1 MNNML
6 FENMAA
12 SILQRLDK
20 EADID
25 ENVSAGPYFFNE
37 NYGKQDIRSVYEP
50 EIESTDTTIDDDEGK
65 FLTDYVE
72 IAAKQ
77 ILDGYVTGKDKINP
91 EKLIYITDEELLSAI
106 SRKTTQLHSLLKSS
120 YGKDIA
126 KEHIEQAIRRQI
138 KYLAYNA

>member
-1 MNNML
+1 MM
-6 FENMAA
+6 FENAA
-12 SILQRLDK
+12 ARILQNM
-20 EADID
+20 ESEVEVD
-25 ENVSAGPYFFNE
+25 ESVQAGPYFFNE

-50 EIESTDTTIDDDEGK
+50 EIESTDTTIDEDEGK
-65 FLTDYVE
+65 FLTNYVE

-77 ILDGYVTGKDKINP
+77 ILDGYVAGKDKINP
-91 EKLIYITDEELLSAI
+91 EKLIYITEEDLLSAI

>member
-1 MNNML
+1 MNMM
-6 FENMAA
+6 FENAA
-12 SILQRLDK
+12 ARILQNM
-20 EADID
+20 ESEVEVD
-25 ENVSAGPYFFNE
+25 ESVQAGPYFFNE

-50 EIESTDTTIDDDEGK
+50 EIESTDTTIDEDEGK
-65 FLTDYVE
+65 FLTNYVE

-77 ILDGYVTGKDKINP
+77 ILDGYVAGKDKINP
-91 EKLIYITDEELLSAI
+91 EKLIYITEEDLLSAI